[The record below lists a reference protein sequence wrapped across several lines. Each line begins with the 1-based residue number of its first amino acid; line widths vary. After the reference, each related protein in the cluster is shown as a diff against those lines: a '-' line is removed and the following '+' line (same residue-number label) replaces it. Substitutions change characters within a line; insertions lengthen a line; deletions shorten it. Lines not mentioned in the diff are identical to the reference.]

1 VHNDSRDY
9 VNKNQ
14 GKLATAPNINNNLNN
29 KINSNK
35 LNNQSKEEEKL
46 NNKNTIN
53 NNINNKPKNKQ
64 FNEKSFKPDLI
75 LPLDSNSD
83 KFKNNS
89 NKANA
94 KLIENKSNK
103 PSEMKTTKN
112 NQSSFAKNPTH
123 SYAELY
129 YQSFPPGYKPN
140 KLPYYYENYYK
151 YPYGMPPAPLP
162 LGYVPPPPPPPY
174 AYPYHRYD
182 QKFNKKPY
190 NTTYLPAISNN
201 SNKYKNNYWPHN
213 SPAGILPYNYWARPP
228 YPVVDKKDPSIHD
241 LLYYDTFRVKDG
253 N

>member
-1 VHNDSRDY
+1 MHNDSRDY

-14 GKLATAPNINNNLNN
+14 GKLAAAPNINNNLNT

-35 LNNQSKEEEKL
+35 LNNQSKEED
-46 NNKNTIN
+46 NKNTIN
-53 NNINNKPKNKQ
+53 KNNKPKNKQ
-64 FNEKSFKPDLI
+64 INEKGFKPDLI

-83 KFKNNS
+83 NANKLKHNS

-94 KLIENKSNK
+94 KPIESKPNK
-103 PSEMKTTKN
+103 PIEMKTTKN

-140 KLPYYYENYYK
+140 KLPLYYENYYK

-162 LGYVPPPPPPPY
+162 LGYAPPPY
-174 AYPYHRYD
+174 AYPFHRYD
-182 QKFNKKPY
+182 DKFNKKPY
-190 NTTYLPAISNN
+190 NTTYLPAIYNN
-201 SNKYKNNYWPHN
+201 SNKYKNNYWPYY
-213 SPAGILPYNYWARPP
+213 SPPGILPYNYWARPP
-228 YPVVDKKDPSIHD
+228 YPIVDKKDPSIHD

-253 N
+253 NLIRLL